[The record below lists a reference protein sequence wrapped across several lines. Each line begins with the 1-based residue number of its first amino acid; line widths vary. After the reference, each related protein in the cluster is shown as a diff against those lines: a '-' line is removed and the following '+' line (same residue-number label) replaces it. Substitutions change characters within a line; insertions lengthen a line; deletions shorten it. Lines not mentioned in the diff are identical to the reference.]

1 MQGTR
6 ELSDGS
12 ALAGTDDRT
21 GRDAEATSHV
31 DDETRLWPRPR
42 LPGRAVE
49 NRRELQF
56 QSDSTALC
64 STPHSQTTRTRATNA
79 GRAAGSRS
87 GGVSGAAAHPA
98 QPWASTAAP
107 GPGPPPAHPSPGGP
121 HSVGSKSSFFQA
133 KIGPVDGQSLSGL
146 SSGIQTESVK
156 TKSQTVTDGNSP
168 HPSWCRQSLT
178 TSLGGGGLSVPDP
191 ASRSPPY
198 LATLQSGPRE
208 GGDPLL
214 QDTGQCPQCP
224 LVSCVLF

>member
-87 GGVSGAAAHPA
+87 EGSQVRRPTRH
-98 QPWASTAAP
+98 
-107 GPGPPPAHPSPGGP
+107 SPGQAQQLRGLAHLP
-121 HSVGSKSSFFQA
+121 HVPLQAVLIQWAAKVAFFKLKLDQLMDSLCRVCLAESKQN
-133 KIGPVDGQSLSGL
+133 L
-146 SSGIQTESVK
+146 
-156 TKSQTVTDGNSP
+156 
-168 HPSWCRQSLT
+168 
-178 TSLGGGGLSVPDP
+178 
-191 ASRSPPY
+191 
-198 LATLQSGPRE
+198 
-208 GGDPLL
+208 
-214 QDTGQCPQCP
+214 
-224 LVSCVLF
+224 

>member
-1 MQGTR
+1 MTGQGEMQRQRATWMMKRVSGHGPGSRAARWKTGGSYSSNPTAR
-6 ELSDGS
+6 RCARRLTHRLHAHEL
-12 ALAGTDDRT
+12 
-21 GRDAEATSHV
+21 
-31 DDETRLWPRPR
+31 P
-42 LPGRAVE
+42 
-49 NRRELQF
+49 
-56 QSDSTALC
+56 
-64 STPHSQTTRTRATNA
+64 TRAERRVL
-79 GRAAGSRS
+79 GL

-156 TKSQTVTDGNSP
+156 TKSQTVTDSNSP
-168 HPSWCRQSLT
+168 HPSWCWQSLT

-208 GGDPLL
+208 DGDPLL

>member
-64 STPHSQTTRTRATNA
+64 STLTHRLHAHELPTRAERRVL
-79 GRAAGSRS
+79 GLGGSQVRRPTR
-87 GGVSGAAAHPA
+87 H
-98 QPWASTAAP
+98 
-107 GPGPPPAHPSPGGP
+107 SPGQAQQLRGLAHLP
-121 HSVGSKSSFFQA
+121 RIPLQAVLIQWAAKVAFFKLKLDQLMDSLCRVCLAESKQN
-133 KIGPVDGQSLSGL
+133 L
-146 SSGIQTESVK
+146 
-156 TKSQTVTDGNSP
+156 
-168 HPSWCRQSLT
+168 
-178 TSLGGGGLSVPDP
+178 
-191 ASRSPPY
+191 
-198 LATLQSGPRE
+198 
-208 GGDPLL
+208 
-214 QDTGQCPQCP
+214 
-224 LVSCVLF
+224 